1 MVVTKPEEIK
11 EKKKK
16 KQVGSEWNNGCKL
29 VYVGFP
35 ELIQNE
41 KINKLVE
48 ENKSNQVI
56 NKKRYREEEIETNL
70 HKNDIKNKISIENT
84 EEKLK

>member
-16 KQVGSEWNNGCKL
+16 KQVGSEWNNACKL

-41 KINKLVE
+41 KINK
-48 ENKSNQVI
+48 
-56 NKKRYREEEIETNL
+56 RY
-70 HKNDIKNKISIENT
+70 
-84 EEKLK
+84 